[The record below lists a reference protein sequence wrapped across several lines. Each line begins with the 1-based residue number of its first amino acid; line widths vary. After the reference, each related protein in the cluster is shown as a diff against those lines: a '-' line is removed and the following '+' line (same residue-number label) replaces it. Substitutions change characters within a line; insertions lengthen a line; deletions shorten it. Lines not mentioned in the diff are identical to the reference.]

1 MRKLQF
7 KHTKQLMFDYPVTAH
22 SFCLRLI
29 PNGDSRQIICDVSY
43 QVEPAEHLTE
53 VTDEWG
59 VTMCIGDCYADHT
72 EFSYTVSGI
81 AWLSESPMI
90 NEPLHPVYR
99 YPSELTQPG
108 PVLRARYAADPA
120 AADALPLARAQ
131 HWMDVIQTHFRYESG
146 ATNVTTTAEQALIG
160 GAGVCQ
166 DYAHILIALCR
177 LDGIPAR
184 YTVGYLIGEGE
195 THAWVEI
202 FDGKGWY
209 GMDPTHN
216 RMINSDYIK
225 VTAGRDYAD
234 CILDKGYFRP
244 SGKGFRSITQ
254 TQSVHVSV
262 HEAPSMT
269 DNK

>member
-7 KHTKQLMFDYPVTAH
+7 KHTKHLRFDYPVTAH
-22 SFCLRLI
+22 SFALRLI

-43 QVEPAEHLTE
+43 EVEPADHLAQ

-59 VTMCIGDCYADHT
+59 VTMCIGDCYTDHT

-81 AWLSESPMI
+81 AWLSDSPMI
-90 NEPLHPVYR
+90 NGPLHPIYR
-99 YPSELTQPG
+99 YPSELTKPG
-108 PVLRARYAADPA
+108 PALRTLYEESAVPDT
-120 AADALPLARAQ
+120 LPLARAQ
-131 HWMDVIQTHFRYESG
+131 FWMDILQTHFRYESG
-146 ATNVTTTAEQALIG
+146 VTNVATTAEQALAG

-166 DYAHILIALCR
+166 DYAHVLLSLCR

-202 FDGKGWY
+202 FDGTCWY

-225 VTAGRDYAD
+225 VTSGRDYCD

-244 SGKGFRSITQ
+244 AGKEFRSIAQ
-254 TQSVHVSV
+254 TQSVYVSV
-262 HEAPSMT
+262 QEAETMT
-269 DNK
+269 DSK